1 MYKIGE
7 LAKKANVSKRT
18 IDYYTQIGLLQV
30 ESTSASNY
38 RLYSEQSVEDIRF
51 IEFCKELNMSL
62 HDIKERLELKRS
74 GKQSGQQQDKC
85 LKQAEILAAHMKQLE
100 IEINELKPIFNRL
113 NEDSQQKVSKQ
124 ITPQSRAL
132 MQSLLFLLQ
141 QF

>member
-1 MYKIGE
+1 MGE
-7 LAKKANVSKRT
+7 IAKKANVSKRT

-30 ESTSASNY
+30 ESTSSSNY
-38 RLYSEQSVEDIRF
+38 RLYSEQSINDIRF
-51 IEFCKELNMSL
+51 IEMCKELNMSL
-62 HDIKERLELKRS
+62 QDIKERLELKRS
-74 GKQSGQQQDKC
+74 GRQSGQQQDKC

-100 IEINELKPIFNRL
+100 IEINELKPIFDRL
-113 NEDSQQKVSKQ
+113 SKDSQKKVSKQ